1 MTAALV
7 EIELDLGGSGGGRL
21 DASELGLVLA
31 DARDLGARKVWIREP
46 EAAPRLRTGVDDAL
60 RELGLPPAVA
70 MPEGEG
76 DPCRARFE
84 GAPRGPRCRRL
95 PGMCLV
101 RCDGAV
107 WPCIGVPIVLGDVRR
122 ERLPCILAGSE
133 VLEDLGRHHETL
145 HGDCGGCEMGESCH
159 GCRGAAHRLAGS
171 YLASDPLCG
180 MNRHPHASG
189 GLPCAA
195 GPLVPHAPP
204 MRMVD
209 ELLEIGERSA
219 VTRYTVPADSPF
231 ADGSGRLAGEAA
243 LEIIAQAAAA
253 LNGYRN
259 RQGGGD
265 GRPEG
270 LLLGCRELRVEGE
283 IRAGD
288 RIEVRLRKLARLG
301 PFGIVSAEVH
311 GRGTRLASGEIK
323 LWHPARGE
331 TASPPSAGT

>member
-1 MTAALV
+1 MTTVLA
-7 EIELDLGGSGGGRL
+7 EIELDFGGSEEKGL
-21 DASELGLVLA
+21 DAPDLGRVLA
-31 DARDLGARKVWIREP
+31 DARDLGVRKVWIRSP
-46 EAAPRLRTGVDDAL
+46 EAVPRVRAGVDDAL
-60 RELGLPPAVA
+60 RGLGLPPAVA
-70 MPEGEG
+70 MPGGDG
-76 DPCRARFE
+76 DPCHARHDA
-84 GAPRGPRCRRL
+84 APRGPRCRRL

-101 RCDGAV
+101 RRDGSV
-107 WPCIGVPIVLGDVRR
+107 WPCIGVPVVLGDVRR
-122 ERLPCILAGSE
+122 ERLPRILAESE
-133 VLEDLGRHHETL
+133 VIEDLGRHRETL
-145 HGDCGGCEMGESCH
+145 HGDCGGCEMAESCH

-180 MNRHPHASG
+180 MNRHPQACG

-209 ELLEIGERSA
+209 DLLEIGERSA

-231 ADGSGRLAGEAA
+231 ADGDGRLAGEAV

-259 RQGGGD
+259 RQGVGGA
-265 GRPEG
+265 RPEG
-270 LLLGCRELRVEGE
+270 LLLGCRDLRVEGD

-288 RIEVRLRKLARLG
+288 RLEVRLRKLARLG

-323 LWHPARGE
+323 LWHPARVGA
-331 TASPPSAGT
+331 ASPPSEGG